1 MTILYYLKVCD
12 LQTKWK
18 KSTSE
23 NEEFIAQLQVYK
35 ETQEELT
42 SELSDFKEKYCEIVD
57 LLHDSQN
64 ELKAIKKDSYSCQK
78 FSEVFDNN
86 SSTTQ
91 KTKNEACLK
100 SEIYSSIYG
109 KKESKSQDILSNATT
124 DISTGWKNF

>member
-1 MTILYYLKVCD
+1 MCD

-18 KSTSE
+18 KSTTE

-42 SELSDFKEKYCEIVD
+42 SELSDFREKYCEIVD

-64 ELKAIKKDSYSCQK
+64 ELRAIKKDSCQK
-78 FSEVFDNN
+78 FSEVFDN
-86 SSTTQ
+86 SST
-91 KTKNEACLK
+91 KKAKNEGCIK

>member
-1 MTILYYLKVCD
+1 MCD

-18 KSTSE
+18 KSTTE

-42 SELSDFKEKYCEIVD
+42 SELSDFREKYCESVD

-64 ELKAIKKDSYSCQK
+64 ELRAIRKDSYSCQK
-78 FSEVFDNN
+78 FSEVFND
-86 SSTTQ
+86 SST
-91 KTKNEACLK
+91 KKAINEGCIK

-109 KKESKSQDILSNATT
+109 KKESKSQDIFSNATT
-124 DISTGWKNF
+124 DISRGWINF